1 MEEKIIE
8 LLKKNLE
15 LNKEIYKMVKGIRHY
30 VFWQRVWGALK
41 LILILTP
48 IILGAIYLPKFLS
61 ELNEKY
67 SSLLNIANNPIE
79 NLINSSTNGIDLNSI
94 DINSLSPELKK
105 IIK

>member
-1 MEEKIIE
+1 MEEKILE

-30 VFWQRVWGALK
+30 VFWQRVWGAFK

-61 ELNEKY
+61 DLNEKY
-67 SSLLNIANNPIE
+67 SSLLNFSANPIE
-79 NLINSSTNGIDLNSI
+79 NLINSGTNNIDLDSIDLNNLPSGVK
-94 DINSLSPELKK
+94 SL
-105 IIK
+105 IK